1 MPSFLLKELYMRID
15 KYISG
20 CGYASRKDVKKLIKQ
35 GLVFIDGEV
44 CKKPEEQTDENSI
57 VEVDGER
64 LIYREFVYLMLNKP
78 QGCVSAVYDKKY
90 PVVTEFVPDLV
101 AQEHVLSNGEQGDQ
115 RQLLVDDDDEGLLI
129 LTNDGQFAHEMT
141 SPKKDVYKRY
151 FAVLDKPMEE
161 KDVEIFAGGME
172 FKEFTAKSAKLEITE
187 NPNEVYIEIAEGKF
201 HQVKRM
207 CERVGKT
214 VTYLK
219 RVAIGNLKLDKSLEK
234 GEVREL
240 TKDELDMLYKK

>member
-1 MPSFLLKELYMRID
+1 M
-15 KYISG
+15 
-20 CGYASRKDVKKLIKQ
+20 
-35 GLVFIDGEV
+35 
-44 CKKPEEQTDENSI
+44 CKKPEEQTDEDSI

-90 PVVTEFVPDLV
+90 PVVTEFVPEEYAHFEVYPVGRLDI
-101 AQEHVLSNGEQGDQ
+101 DT
-115 RQLLVDDDDEGLLI
+115 EGLLI

-187 NPNEVYIEIAEGKF
+187 NPNEAYIEIAEGKF

>member
-1 MPSFLLKELYMRID
+1 MLFRS
-15 KYISG
+15 
-20 CGYASRKDVKKLIKQ
+20 KLIKQ

-90 PVVTEFVPDLV
+90 PVVTKFVPEEYAHFEVYPVGRLDI
-101 AQEHVLSNGEQGDQ
+101 DT
-115 RQLLVDDDDEGLLI
+115 EGLLI

>member
-1 MPSFLLKELYMRID
+1 MQSFLLKELYMRID
-15 KYISG
+15 KYIAG

-90 PVVTEFVPDLV
+90 PVVTEFVPEEYAHFEVYPVGRLDI
-101 AQEHVLSNGEQGDQ
+101 DT
-115 RQLLVDDDDEGLLI
+115 EGLLI

>member
-1 MPSFLLKELYMRID
+1 
-15 KYISG
+15 
-20 CGYASRKDVKKLIKQ
+20 VKKLIKQ

-44 CKKPEEQTDENSI
+44 CKKPEEQTDEDSI

-90 PVVTEFVPDLV
+90 PVVTEFVPEEYAHFEVYPVGRLDI
-101 AQEHVLSNGEQGDQ
+101 DT
-115 RQLLVDDDDEGLLI
+115 EGLLI

-187 NPNEVYIEIAEGKF
+187 NPNEAYIEIAEGKF

>member
-1 MPSFLLKELYMRID
+1 MRID

-90 PVVTEFVPDLV
+90 HVVTEFVPEEYAHFEVYPVGRLDI
-101 AQEHVLSNGEQGDQ
+101 DT
-115 RQLLVDDDDEGLLI
+115 EGLLI

-214 VTYLK
+214 VTYLE

-240 TKDELDMLYKK
+240 TKDELDMLHKK

>member
-1 MPSFLLKELYMRID
+1 M
-15 KYISG
+15 
-20 CGYASRKDVKKLIKQ
+20 
-35 GLVFIDGEV
+35 FIDGEV

-78 QGCVSAVYDKKY
+78 QGCVSAVYDKNY
-90 PVVTEFVPDLV
+90 PVVTKFVPEEYAHFEVYPVGRLDI
-101 AQEHVLSNGEQGDQ
+101 DT
-115 RQLLVDDDDEGLLI
+115 EGLLI

>member
-1 MPSFLLKELYMRID
+1 MRVLLLYLP
-15 KYISG
+15 IS
-20 CGYASRKDVKKLIKQ
+20 D
-35 GLVFIDGEV
+35 
-44 CKKPEEQTDENSI
+44 
-57 VEVDGER
+57 
-64 LIYREFVYLMLNKP
+64 FVYLMLNKP

-90 PVVTEFVPDLV
+90 PVVTEFVPEEYAHFEVYPVGRLDI
-101 AQEHVLSNGEQGDQ
+101 DT
-115 RQLLVDDDDEGLLI
+115 EGLLI

-187 NPNEVYIEIAEGKF
+187 NPNEAYIEIAEGKF

>member
-1 MPSFLLKELYMRID
+1 MRID

-35 GLVFIDGEV
+35 GIVFIDGEV

-90 PVVTEFVPDLV
+90 PVVTEFVPEEYAHFEVYPVGRLDI
-101 AQEHVLSNGEQGDQ
+101 DT
-115 RQLLVDDDDEGLLI
+115 EGLLI

-151 FAVLDKPMEE
+151 FAVLDKPIEE

>member
-1 MPSFLLKELYMRID
+1 MRID

-90 PVVTEFVPDLV
+90 PVVTEFVPEEYAHFEVYPVGRLDI
-101 AQEHVLSNGEQGDQ
+101 DT
-115 RQLLVDDDDEGLLI
+115 EGLLI

-151 FAVLDKPMEE
+151 FVVLDKPMEE

>member
-1 MPSFLLKELYMRID
+1 MRID

-90 PVVTEFVPDLV
+90 PVVTEFVPEEYAHFEVYPVGRLDI
-101 AQEHVLSNGEQGDQ
+101 DT
-115 RQLLVDDDDEGLLI
+115 EGLLI

-240 TKDELDMLYKK
+240 TKDELDMLHKK

>member
-1 MPSFLLKELYMRID
+1 M
-15 KYISG
+15 
-20 CGYASRKDVKKLIKQ
+20 
-35 GLVFIDGEV
+35 FIDGEV
-44 CKKPEEQTDENSI
+44 CEKPEEQTDENSI

-90 PVVTEFVPDLV
+90 PVVTEFVPEEYAHFEVYPVGRLDI
-101 AQEHVLSNGEQGDQ
+101 DT
-115 RQLLVDDDDEGLLI
+115 EGLLI

-219 RVAIGNLKLDKSLEK
+219 RVAIGNLKLDESLEK

>member
-90 PVVTEFVPDLV
+90 PVVTEFVPEEYAHFEVYPVGRLDI
-101 AQEHVLSNGEQGDQ
+101 DT
-115 RQLLVDDDDEGLLI
+115 EGLLI

-141 SPKKDVYKRY
+141 SPKKMCIKDISLCLINLWKKKMLKYSQ
-151 FAVLDKPMEE
+151 AVW
-161 KDVEIFAGGME
+161 
-172 FKEFTAKSAKLEITE
+172 
-187 NPNEVYIEIAEGKF
+187 
-201 HQVKRM
+201 
-207 CERVGKT
+207 
-214 VTYLK
+214 
-219 RVAIGNLKLDKSLEK
+219 NLKSLPQK
-234 GEVREL
+234 AQSL
-240 TKDELDMLYKK
+240 K